1 MKKFTLLVVL
11 MSFGEVANAA
21 LSPTA
26 STFDSGFALISGGI
40 VIAAIGAKKLSTR
53 FKNKK

>member
-40 VIAAIGAKKLSTR
+40 VIAAI
-53 FKNKK
+53 